1 MDRMK
6 RLISMLAACMLVF
19 TAGVAAAKTKAIAV
33 DAADYAVEEGGAYT
47 SMAEVAIYLTLFNRL
62 PDNFITKKQ
71 AQALGWNSREGNLNQ
86 VAPGKSIGGDYFGN
100 YEGAVPDQKGRQWT
114 ECDIDSDGGY
124 RNGLRIVFSNDG
136 LIYYSDDHYQT
147 FTRVS
152 VTVSAAAT
160 AATARPAA
168 TAYAESAAVT
178 EDGAY
183 TAPEDVA
190 AYLHLYGQLP
200 GNYLTRDEA
209 QALGWSNKKNNL
221 GDVAPGKS
229 IGGDSFGNREG
240 LLPDAKGRQW
250 FECDVN
256 TTDGKRSQER
266 LVWSN
271 DGLIYYTPDNHK
283 SFEQL
288 Y

>member
-1 MDRMK
+1 MNRMK
-6 RLISMLAACMLVF
+6 KLLALITVCVLAF
-19 TAGVAAAKTKAIAV
+19 GAGVAAAKAKTIDISAT
-33 DAADYAVEEGGAYT
+33 DYPVMENGEYT
-47 SMAEVAIYLTLFNRL
+47 SMQEVAVYLTLFGHL

-71 AQALGWNSREGNLNQ
+71 AQALGWSSKAGNLDA

-100 YEGAVPDQKGRQWT
+100 YEGNVPDAQGRDWT

-124 RNGLRIVFSNDG
+124 RNGLRIVFSSDG
-136 LIYYSDDHYQT
+136 LIYYSDDHYST
-147 FTRVS
+147 FRQVV
-152 VTVSAAAT
+152 VTVSTEAT
-160 AATARPAA
+160 AAPTVSADSTTAS
-168 TAYAESAAVT
+168 EVT
-178 EDGAY
+178 IAEDGEY
-183 TAPEDVA
+183 LTKEDVA
-190 AYLHLYGQLP
+190 AYLYTYGKLP
-200 GNYLTRDEA
+200 DNYLTRDA
-209 QALGWSNKKNNL
+209 AKALGWSSKKNNL
-221 GDVAPGKS
+221 AQVAPGCA

-240 LLPDAKGRQW
+240 LLPGKNGRTW

-256 TTDGKRSQER
+256 AQNGERSDER